1 MSTRGMLC
9 LAAMALLLVITGLG
23 QSWVVALSIL
33 NLCLISAVMALGL
46 NMQWGYAGL
55 FNVGVM
61 GFAALGGIA
70 ATLVSVAPVDAA
82 WNVAGANL
90 VWSGITVG
98 GAVLAVILVRRLM
111 SPGRWRMAATTAVL
125 LVGWGAL
132 NRFFDPAVD
141 AIESVDPARTGFLG
155 GLDLPI
161 VLGWPAGG
169 LAAAAA
175 AWLIARVALGLR
187 ADYLAIATLGIAEM
201 VIAVIK
207 NEDWLTRGV
216 RNVTGL
222 DRPVPYEI
230 GLQQSPQFQQLA
242 TSLGADIQTAS
253 TIAVKLCYAGLF
265 AAVLAG
271 LLVLAEKALH
281 SPWGR
286 MMRAIRD
293 NETSAAAMGKDIK
306 SRHLEIFVLGAA
318 VIGVAGAMLTTLE
331 GQFTPGSY
339 QPLRFTFLIWVMVII
354 GGSGNNW
361 GAVLG
366 GFLVW
371 FVWIEAE
378 PAGLWLAGHLVAVS
392 GEGSTLAG
400 YIFDGAPYMRVLVM
414 GLILLLVLRFAPGGL
429 LPAQPRRQM

>member
-1 MSTRGMLC
+1 MSTRGLLC
-9 LAAMALLLVITGLG
+9 LAAMVALLVITGLG

-33 NLCLISAVMALGL
+33 NLCLISAIMALGL

-82 WNVAGANL
+82 WDAAAGDL
-90 VWSGITVG
+90 VWTGITLAVT
-98 GAVLAVILVRRLM
+98 VLAVVLIRRFID
-111 SPGRWRMAATTAVL
+111 PGRWRVAATTVVL
-125 LVGWGAL
+125 LAGWVVL
-132 NRFFDPAVD
+132 QRFFEPAVES
-141 AIESVDPARTGFLG
+141 IESVDPARTGFLG

-161 VLGWPAGG
+161 ILGWPAGG
-169 LAAAAA
+169 LVAAGA

-222 DRPVPYEI
+222 DRPVPYEV
-230 GLQQSPQFQQLA
+230 GLQQSSRFQELA
-242 TSLGADIQTAS
+242 ATLGTDVQTAS

-265 AAVLAG
+265 VAVLAG

-293 NETSAAAMGKDIK
+293 NEASAAAMGKDVK
-306 SRHLEIFVLGAA
+306 ARHLEIFVLGAA
-318 VIGVAGAMLTTLE
+318 VIGIAGAMLTTLD

-378 PAGLWLAGHLVAVS
+378 PAGLWLAGYLVTIA

-400 YIFDGAPYMRVLVM
+400 YILDGAPYTRVLVM
-414 GLILLLVLRFAPGGL
+414 GLILLVVLRFAPGGL
-429 LPAQPRRQM
+429 LPAGPRRQA

>member
-1 MSTRGMLC
+1 MFC

-70 ATLVSVAPVDAA
+70 ATLVSVAPVGAA
-82 WNVAGANL
+82 WDVAGADL
-90 VWSGITVG
+90 AWTGITLGVTILC
-98 GAVLAVILVRRLM
+98 VVLVRRRLR
-111 SPGRWRMAATTAVL
+111 PGWWRVAATTVTL
-125 LVGWGAL
+125 LVGWGVL
-132 NRFFDPAVD
+132 NHFFDPAVE

-161 VLGWPAGG
+161 LLGWPAGG

-230 GLQQSPQFQQLA
+230 GLQQSLRFQELA
-242 TSLGADIQTAS
+242 ASLGTDIQTAS

-265 AAVLAG
+265 AAVLAC

-306 SRHLEIFVLGAA
+306 ARHLEIFVLGAA

-378 PAGLWLAGHLVAVS
+378 PAGLWLAGYLVSMA
-392 GEGSTLAG
+392 GEGGTLAG
-400 YIFDGAPYMRVLVM
+400 YILDGAPYMRVLVM

-429 LPAQPRRQM
+429 LPAEPRRQT